1 METDPKFNPNQLRT
15 VRETLERLRISHSK
29 FYEEIAAGRV
39 RTVRFGRTVRIS
51 EAEIQRLASEGL
63 PNPDE
68 TDAR

>member
-1 METDPKFNPNQLRT
+1 